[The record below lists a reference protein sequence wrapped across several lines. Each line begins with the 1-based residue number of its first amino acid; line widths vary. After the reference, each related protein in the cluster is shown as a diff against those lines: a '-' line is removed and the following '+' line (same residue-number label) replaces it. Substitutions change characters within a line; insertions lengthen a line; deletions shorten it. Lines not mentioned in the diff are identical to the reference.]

1 MKFLESLGLYM
12 IFQENHLQPLSGNNQ
27 KSLGKSMTYKD
38 LVICQKYLDLDI
50 PSKTT
55 LINSMVGID
64 RIIRTVI
71 VPPTTLLQ

>member
-1 MKFLESLGLYM
+1 M
-12 IFQENHLQPLSGNNQ
+12 IFQGNPLQPLSGNNQ
-27 KSLGKSMTYKD
+27 KSLGKSMTYND

-64 RIIRTVI
+64 RIIRTVN